1 MKRGAVYLF
10 LCGVYLLYWS
20 HAEYFADDWIL
31 MPLFRKAS
39 AGGAAGVWDLAVRAA
54 ENRIYEVFRMQW
66 LSILFGYGVTWIG
79 KYTPQ
84 VNFAMVL
91 LLHLANAGLLCRALG
106 RWGVD
111 RGLAWLAGA
120 LFLVLP
126 TSRFVLFTY
135 FTNPFFVFAAFW
147 VLLLLGERRW
157 RLAAV
162 LAVAGMFAG
171 EQVFALLALGIPLA
185 AVCLSGWRRAVPTT
199 AAVWGAMGVAGGVY
213 LGWINVQSPGEA
225 RRYEWVWR
233 TFWNNV
239 NLICQG
245 WWNLTGLPADAPFRV
260 TLTVAGVTLAVGAAL
275 LAAAVLRRAEK
286 EGGAVSLGRV
296 ALFGAGGAVLG
307 YGPTLWL
314 AAGYPLRYHYVPTPF
329 LAVLLAAGCWALGR
343 RAALVSGGLLVGFFT
358 LNAASEIRQCWIPA
372 AERQRALEAEV
383 RRLRGVEAGDFV
395 AVIGEPFEFGT
406 AQHFSLHS
414 AETAGPFVEWA
425 TGVGPV
431 TVARGLVYRPPG
443 LALFLKWNHWR
454 PLTDADLR
462 RTHLLVRSRHG
473 VFERPE
479 WVAQDIGRGRF
490 RALPLKGTADP
501 GGVARAVLTR
511 EQLVL
516 LGRRVY
522 FP

>member
-1 MKRGAVYLF
+1 MKRWAVYLF

-31 MPLFRKAS
+31 MPLFRKAA
-39 AGGAAGVWDLAVRAA
+39 AGGAAGVWDFAVRAIQ
-54 ENRIYEVFRMQW
+54 NRIYEVFRMQW
-66 LSILFGYGVTWIG
+66 LSILFGYGITWIG
-79 KYTPQ
+79 GYTAQ
-84 VNFAMVL
+84 FNFAVVL
-91 LLHLANAGLLCRALG
+91 LLHLANAWLLCQALG

-111 RGLAWLAGA
+111 RGLAYLAGA

-135 FTNPFFVFAAFW
+135 FTNPFFIFATFW
-147 VLLLLGERRW
+147 VLLLLRERRW
-157 RLAAV
+157 WLPAV

-185 AVCLSGWRRAVPTT
+185 AVCLGGSRTAMRAA
-199 AAVWGAMGVAGGVY
+199 AAVWGAMGAVGVVY
-213 LGWINVQSPGEA
+213 LGWINRLPPGEA
-225 RRYEWVWR
+225 RRYEWVWP

-239 NLICQG
+239 NMIYEG
-245 WWNLTGLPADAPFRV
+245 WWNLTGLPGDAPFRV
-260 TLTVAGVTLAVGAAL
+260 TFTVAGVALAVVAAL
-275 LAAAVLRRAEK
+275 LVAALLRRPEG
-286 EGGAVSLGRV
+286 EGGVSLGRV
-296 ALFGAGGAVLG
+296 ALFGAGGVVLG
-307 YGPTLWL
+307 YAPTLWL

-329 LAVLLAAGCWALGR
+329 LAVLVAAGCWALGR
-343 RAALVSGGLLVGFFT
+343 RPAPVVGGLLVGFFT
-358 LNAASEIRQCWIPA
+358 LNAVSEMRQCWIPA
-372 AERQRALEAEV
+372 ARRQRAFEAEV
-383 RRLRGVEAGDFV
+383 RRLRGVEAGDSV
-395 AVIGEPFEFGT
+395 VVIGEPFEFGT

-425 TGVGPV
+425 TGVGPL

-454 PLTDADLR
+454 PMTDADLR
-462 RTHLLVRSRHG
+462 RTHLLVRSGHA
-473 VFERPE
+473 VFEKPE
-479 WVAQDIGRGRF
+479 WVAQDTGHGRF
-490 RALPLKGTADP
+490 RVLALKGTADP
-501 GGVARAVLTR
+501 GGVAGAVLSR